1 MQSEA
6 VKEIIDI
13 ENEILAEHEHLRQ
26 ELDLRLQQLKE
37 EGTLTLQRRREQL
50 QQQRLESLEGIRG
63 KVEKKAEA
71 LRKEAQ
77 ELADRLDALDDDRLK
92 RCIAAHLNLLLPG
105 DDNDRQDGQS

>member
-13 ENEILAEHEHLRQ
+13 ENQILAEHEHLRQ

-37 EGTLTLQRRREQL
+37 EGALTLQRRREQL
-50 QQQRLESLEGIRG
+50 QRQRLESLERIRG
-63 KVEKKAEA
+63 KVEKEAEA

-77 ELADRLDALDDDRLK
+77 ELAGRLDALDDDRLK